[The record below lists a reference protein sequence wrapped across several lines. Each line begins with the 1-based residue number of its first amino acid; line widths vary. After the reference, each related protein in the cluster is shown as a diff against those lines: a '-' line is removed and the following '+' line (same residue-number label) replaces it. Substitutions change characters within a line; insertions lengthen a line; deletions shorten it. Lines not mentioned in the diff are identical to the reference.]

1 MIESP
6 DIIERLRKLIED
18 GSNFW
23 GYFDRSLVQRNRALE
38 MIEML
43 AESLP
48 EEVTQARDLV
58 IRDEELLEEA
68 RRKAGEIVDDAVMR
82 AEGLV
87 DADNITIEAGK
98 MSEIIREDT
107 DQYVHERLSRLEEEL
122 ARLLAE
128 VRGGIRAV
136 DSGRKQPSD
145 RDGSDFT
152 LDNS

>member
-43 AESLP
+43 TESLP
-48 EEVTQARDLV
+48 VEVNQARDLV
-58 IRDEELLEEA
+58 GRNEELIEEA
-68 RRKAGEIVDDAVMR
+68 RRKAGEIVDEAVMR

-87 DADNITIEAGK
+87 DADNITIEAGRL
-98 MSEIIREDT
+98 SEKIREDT
-107 DQYVHERLSRLEEEL
+107 DQYINERLSRLEEEL
-122 ARLLAE
+122 TRLLAE

-136 DSGRKQPSD
+136 DSGRKQAPD
-145 RDGSDFT
+145 RDDSDFT